1 MVKYENTEC
10 LFFFLSSQEFQN
22 IFWAFEGEKEEKLVK
37 GQRSKEKE
45 KEENERA
52 AATFLASNSEFQC
65 AKCAS
70 KYRSYGK

>member
-1 MVKYENTEC
+1 M
-10 LFFFLSSQEFQN
+10 
-22 IFWAFEGEKEEKLVK
+22 K

-52 AATFLASNSEFQC
+52 AAALLANNSEFQC

-70 KYRSYGK
+70 KYKSHRKRQ